1 MNIQQGPHLKS
12 QQRRRHMTKDLSLY
26 NPANIEEAMKFAK
39 AMSQSGLVPEHFKGK
54 PANILVAVQWGYE
67 IGLKP
72 MQSLQNIAVISG
84 KAALWGDSLLA
95 LVKQQENFNGIKET
109 TEGKLQ
115 DKSMVATCEI
125 SRLLPSGKEDIT
137 VSQFSMQDAEQAR
150 LLNKPGPWQQYTKRM
165 LQLRAR
171 GFAIRDAFPDA
182 LKGLVTAE
190 ELQDYPDEAK
200 KEPTQPVVTP
210 DEVKQAL
217 DFTPSHG
224 SSSLFP
230 EQDEEEKILESEAK
244 NGT

>member
-1 MNIQQGPHLKS
+1 
-12 QQRRRHMTKDLSLY
+12 
-26 NPANIEEAMKFAK
+26 
-39 AMSQSGLVPEHFKGK
+39 
-54 PANILVAVQWGYE
+54 
-67 IGLKP
+67 

-190 ELQDYPDEAK
+190 ELQDYPEEAK
-200 KEPTQPVVTP
+200 REPSKPVATP
-210 DEVKQAL
+210 DEVRDVL
-217 DFTPSHG
+217 EH
-224 SSSLFP
+224 SSADLFP
-230 EQDEEEKILESEAK
+230 DEQKIDEEVSHES
-244 NGT
+244 